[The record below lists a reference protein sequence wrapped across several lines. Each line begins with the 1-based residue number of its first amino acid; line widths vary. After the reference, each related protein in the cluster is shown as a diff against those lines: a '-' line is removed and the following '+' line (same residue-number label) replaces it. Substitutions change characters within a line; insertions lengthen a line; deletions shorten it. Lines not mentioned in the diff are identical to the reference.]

1 MKLKLMMRDQ
11 EYQNALAARLGRVC
25 SEIYVEIGN
34 DFSQDEDTLIITD
47 IGRGRLGPGMVFL
60 HKECIQEMEGCGPYT
75 LFKYDSVGSLVRNL
89 WECFYLWTGRGTL
102 PVQSTSMV
110 FVGAASR
117 TDICHRFAESFAQ
130 QLSNHSDFSVLYLPL
145 SYLLMGYRCTVD
157 SGMEDFNNS
166 IPDKTVFRKLVYYV
180 QQGREIPRN
189 LFFCRLHRNV
199 FQLHTENGINPVAT
213 MGSEGRNDF
222 IRKISSYFDI
232 VILSAGD
239 CYSQENLDLM
249 MEANVRFFLIDNEM
263 RAVFPPESYFIPEN
277 ECGMAHV
284 ESMAGNFLND
294 VFR

>member
-60 HKECIQEMEGCGPYT
+60 HKECIQEMEGSGPYT

-189 LFFCRLHRNV
+189 PFFCRLHRNV
-199 FQLHTENGINPVAT
+199 FQLHTENGINPVAA

-222 IRKISSYFDI
+222 IRKMSSYFDI

-249 MEANVRFFLIDNEM
+249 MEASVRFFLIDNEM
-263 RAVFPPESYFIPEN
+263 RAVFPPESYFIPES

-294 VFR
+294 MFR